1 MAATHSTATDAA
13 STTRPAADAQP
24 VHRGWWRRNWK
35 RIVVGIVLVAVI
47 GAGGAYYYV
56 FGRIMLSEPFKH
68 AWDILKHD
76 QKVIA
81 ELGEPIGGG
90 WFPHGTVNTD
100 TNIPEANMNF
110 SISGPKGTAEVAAL
124 GRKIDGA
131 WGFPRFDVEV
141 NADGGKKRIDVA
153 ANQPSDVPIFNGQQP
168 NPTGPKIE
176 KATPD
181 QDIKIDLPPD
191 VTSGK

>member
-1 MAATHSTATDAA
+1 MAATHSTATDTKP
-13 STTRPAADAQP
+13 SNQP
-24 VHRGWWRRNWK
+24 TDGTEPVRRGWLRRNW
-35 RIVVGIVLVAVI
+35 RLLAAGIVVAAIVAAAS
-47 GAGGAYYYV
+47 GYYYV
-56 FGRIMLSEPFKH
+56 FGRIMLSEPFKR
-68 AWDILKHD
+68 AWDIVKHD

-100 TNIPEANMNF
+100 SNIPEANMNF
-110 SISGPKGTAEVAAL
+110 SISGPKGKADVAAL

-131 WGFPRFDVEV
+131 WGFPRFDVEID
-141 NADGGKKRIDVA
+141 AGGGKKRIDVA
-153 ANQPSDVPIFNGQQP
+153 ADQPSDVPRFNAQQP
-168 NPTGPKIE
+168 NQAGPKIE

-191 VTSGK
+191 VSTGK